1 MLLRLALRNIWRNR
15 RRSLLT
21 LSAMVVSSSLLILA
35 LGVFSGMLADILA
48 SATEQYQGHLVVNR
62 AGYQDD
68 RDLYDAFAPPA
79 DLQAILRRNP
89 AVLGASPRLRAFGLV
104 SHDRDTYPAELL
116 GIHPQ
121 AESQVTTLAQH
132 LEAGA
137 WLDPADADGALLGR
151 GLAAR
156 LDVGPG
162 DELVF
167 VTQAAD
173 GSIGND
179 LLRVSGIFATG
190 DRSHDNS
197 LVMVNLPWL
206 QRVMVLP
213 GEIHE
218 VAVRLA
224 DPMRAGEI
232 AAALAKELPPP
243 LVARGW
249 ETLLPEM
256 KEAIASFDVSRM
268 IIVIILYLATG
279 LGILNTFFM
288 SVLERTREFGI
299 LMAIGMRPW
308 RIRAMVLLETLAMG
322 VLALVAGVGLGLLMS
337 LYMARYGIDLSG
349 VLTPITYAG
358 GTLPPRLHAV
368 LEVSN
373 LVIPALL
380 LLVVCLLAGYLPAN
394 RAAKLRPVEAIREE

>member
-48 SATEQYQGHLVVNR
+48 SATEQYQGHLVISPD
-62 AGYQDD
+62 GYQED
-68 RDLYDAFAPPA
+68 RDLFAAFAPPE
-79 DLQAILRRNP
+79 DLLSRLARQP
-89 AVLGASPRLRAFGLV
+89 EMSGASPRLRAFGLV
-104 SHDRDTYPAELL
+104 SHDQSTYPAELL
-116 GIHPQ
+116 GVAP
-121 AESQVTTLAQH
+121 AEERRVTTLAEH
-132 LEAGA
+132 LVAGVF
-137 WLDPADADGALLGR
+137 LDPQGSDGAVLGR
-151 GLAAR
+151 SLAAK
-156 LDVGPG
+156 LGVGPG

-173 GSIGND
+173 GSIGNE
-179 LLRVSGIFATG
+179 LLTVSGVFATG
-190 DRSHDNS
+190 DSVRDNG
-197 LVMVNLPWL
+197 LVLVNLPWL

-213 GEIHE
+213 GRIHE

-224 DPMRAGEI
+224 DPLRAPDS
-232 AAALAKELPPP
+232 ARQVNSWLPAG
-243 LVARGW
+243 LTSLDWGV
-249 ETLLPEM
+249 LLPEM
-256 KEAIASFDVSRM
+256 KEVIASFDVSRM
-268 IIVIILYLATG
+268 IIVVILYLATG

-308 RIRAMVLLETLAMG
+308 RIRVMILLETLVMG
-322 VLALVAGVGLGLLMS
+322 LLALIAGVGLGLLMS

-349 VLTPITYAG
+349 YLTPITYAG

-368 LEVSN
+368 IEGANVTL
-373 LVIPALL
+373 PAGL
-380 LLVVCLLAGYLPAN
+380 LLVVCLLAGFLPAN
-394 RAAKLRPVEAIREE
+394 RAARLKPVEALRGE